1 MNLALWHSF
10 MSAKKQFNVET
21 NCRDTGESLTNASA
35 APMIVTNGVEFTPNI
50 GGGCDASYGAA
61 RRRNKPLKIVIR
73 YSITRLGRVQPRDSL
88 PTQSSENI
96 SIWNRVEGDARGF
109 RQDLRGSI
117 DCRSDALFARCY
129 RRPYRTMTRCAR

>member
-1 MNLALWHSF
+1 MRA
-10 MSAKKQFNVET
+10 QP
-21 NCRDTGESLTNASA
+21 
-35 APMIVTNGVEFTPNI
+35 PMIVTNGVEFTPNI
-50 GGGCDASYGAA
+50 GGGCDASRGAA

-96 SIWNRVEGDARGF
+96 FTKNRAEGDARGF

-117 DCRSDALFARCY
+117 DCRSDAVFDRCY
-129 RRPYRTMTRCAR
+129 RWPYRTMTRARNSGARVDLAGENPLRARLRALF